1 MLRKI
6 KTQEEIAKKKKQT
19 QIIVGTAMIFLL
31 VVSTLGFS
39 LSSRISD
46 DNTQEIEQNGFTFF
60 QENGR
65 WNTYIEGQNFNF
77 VYLPE
82 QIAEVSVEGF
92 YDLTNY
98 AQKPLYFVGTNQA
111 SSEILNT
118 LGRYVS
124 RNQEVCLEGEDCI
137 GDLPIK
143 TCEDNLIIFK
153 ESKDLESS
161 TDKVYQENNCVF
173 IIGDSLKSADAFL
186 YKVLK
191 IN

>member
-6 KTQEEIAKKKKQT
+6 KTQEEISKKKKQT
-19 QIIVGTAMIFLL
+19 QILVGTAMIFLL

-46 DNTQEIEQNGFTFF
+46 DTQEIEQNGFTFF

-77 VYLPE
+77 AYLPS
-82 QIAEVSVEGF
+82 QIEEVSVEGF

-118 LGRYVS
+118 LERYVS
-124 RNQEVCLEGEDCI
+124 RTQEACIEGENCI
-137 GDLPIK
+137 GDLPTK

-153 ESKDLESS
+153 ESNDLESS

-173 IIGDSLKSADAFL
+173 IIGDPIKSADAFL

-191 IN
+191 IT

>member
-39 LSSRISD
+39 LSTRISED
-46 DNTQEIEQNGFTFF
+46 TQEIEQNGFKFF

-77 VYLPE
+77 AYLPSQVE
-82 QIAEVSVEGF
+82 EVSVEGI

-98 AQKPLYFVGTNQA
+98 AQKPLYFVGTSQA

-118 LGRYVS
+118 LERYIS
-124 RNQEVCLEGEDCI
+124 RNQEACIEGEDCRE
-137 GDLPIK
+137 DFPTK

-153 ESKDLESS
+153 ESKELESS
-161 TDKVYQENNCVF
+161 TDKIYKENNCVF
-173 IIGDSLKSADAFL
+173 IIGDQIKSADAFL